1 MAVFFELRFIRSSRV
16 VIPRSRGTNAPSAA
30 REDATELSTGASES
44 AMTMEPGENAT
55 GIRQVIQFAVMF
67 RNTCDGERLLR
78 DNPAVC
84 A

>member
-1 MAVFFELRFIRSSRV
+1 
-16 VIPRSRGTNAPSAA
+16 
-30 REDATELSTGASES
+30 
-44 AMTMEPGENAT
+44 MTMEPGENAT